1 MHFNELGINPLITN
15 ALTTLGFTEPTEIQ
29 QKAIPL
35 LLAGTKDLIGLAQT
49 GTGKTAAFGIP
60 LLHMID
66 LNNRAVQ
73 AIVLCP
79 TRELCIQIEREL
91 RKYSTQIQ
99 GLSILAV
106 YGGADMGKQIHS
118 LARGVHVVV
127 GTPGRVIDHLQRG
140 TLKID
145 TVKIA
150 VLDEA
155 DEMLSMGFQEDI
167 DTILQK
173 TPVNKKTW
181 LFSATMPSEVERITK
196 RYMQEPVRV
205 TVGNKNSG
213 ATNILHKYCVV
224 SRGNRY
230 PALRRIVDMHPDFF
244 GIVFCRTKNDAQ
256 DVAAALIKDG
266 YLADALHG
274 DLSQTQRDSVM
285 RKLRSRMINI
295 IVATDVAARGIDVS
309 DLTHVIHYSIPEKIE
324 NYTHRSGRTA
334 RAGKSGMSIAL
345 IGGRDLRVVQT
356 IERIIGSQIEYMA
369 IPDSATVRALFIE
382 QAIKGFIAK
391 ELAKNISASSDSART
406 LLDTLSKEE
415 LIARIIDTHAHRIIS
430 VHGDTQDL
438 NESYTP
444 GSASNN
450 YQGGSERRGGDY
462 GRGGRSS
469 GGYRGSNDRGGDRGG
484 YRGSNDRGGQ
494 SSGGSRRSSGG
505 YRGSN
510 DRGGSSSTGNGYRG
524 GSSSRE
530 QGSSSSRP

>member
-1 MHFNELGINPLITN
+1 MHFNELGINPLIIN
-15 ALTTLGFTEPTEIQ
+15 ALTALGFTEPTEIQ

-79 TRELCIQIEREL
+79 TRELCIQIEREI

-99 GLSILAV
+99 GLSVLAV
-106 YGGADMGKQIHS
+106 YGGADMGKQINTLS
-118 LARGVHVVV
+118 RGVHIVV

-140 TLKID
+140 TLKLEH
-145 TVKIA
+145 VKIA

-173 TPVNKKTW
+173 TPANKKTW

-196 RYMQEPVRV
+196 RYMQEPERV
-205 TVGNKNSG
+205 TVGSKNSS
-213 ATNILHKYCVV
+213 ARNIAHKYCVV

-230 PALRRIVDMHPDFF
+230 PALRRIIDMHPDFF

-256 DVAAALIKDG
+256 DVAGALIKDG

-285 RKLRSRMINI
+285 RKLRNRMIRI

-345 IGGRDLRVVQT
+345 IGGRDLRIVQT

-391 ELAKNISASSDSART
+391 EFADTVNASSDSARA
-406 LLDTLSKEE
+406 LLDALTKEE
-415 LIARIIDTHAHRIIS
+415 LIARIIDTHAHRIMA
-430 VHGDTQDL
+430 VHGDTQNL

-444 GSASNN
+444 GSTGG
-450 YQGGSERRGGDY
+450 YQGGAERRGGDY
-462 GRGGRSS
+462 SRGGGRSGGGYRGGRSNDGYRGGSGQGGQRRSNS
-469 GGYRGSNDRGGDRGG
+469 GGYRGNNDRGG
-484 YRGSNDRGGQ
+484 YRGA
-494 SSGGSRRSSGG
+494 
-505 YRGSN
+505 
-510 DRGGSSSTGNGYRG
+510 SSTP
-524 GSSSRE
+524 SRE
-530 QGSSSSRP
+530 NNSSHA